1 MNGYLSEK
9 AFSNYWLFEKVIQLV
24 PFFPSQVL
32 CKISPSSAYPI
43 PYLKQS
49 LNLLPRFSIL
59 DYYFIT
65 KINFRFSLGWSFAK
79 LAWIQIYEYLF
90 YCVQNS
96 NPSFHSPFTFAAAL
110 PISPP
115 WPSAYFK
122 ISSFAASRQFFWSV
136 VPRNGAIHEPNPA
149 I

>member
-24 PFFPSQVL
+24 PLFPSQVL

-43 PYLKQS
+43 PYLKQL

-65 KINFRFSLGWSFAK
+65 KINFRFPWVVFCQVSLNPNLWIPILLCSKFQSLLSFSLYFCCSFAN
-79 LAWIQIYEYLF
+79 LSTMTFSLF
-90 YCVQNS
+90 QNIFLCRFSPVFLKRGAQKWS
-96 NPSFHSPFTFAAAL
+96 NTRA
-110 PISPP
+110 
-115 WPSAYFK
+115 
-122 ISSFAASRQFFWSV
+122 
-136 VPRNGAIHEPNPA
+136 
-149 I
+149 